1 MNTTPSKI
9 GPNSIIQTVAALEA
23 AYGKT
28 KAETMLSK
36 IGQGYLVGNLPK
48 EKVEEAKFHTLVGAL
63 QKEIGETAT
72 SRILQ
77 ESGERTARYLL
88 KVRIPGIFQKLVK
101 LLPPR
106 PAFKLLLFA
115 ISKNAWTFAGS
126 GEFAYTMK
134 RPPEISVKV
143 TFPTLPVVGNFY
155 LGTFTALLQE
165 LVNPTTKI
173 MADIRKDNSNIQC
186 NYRCDI

>member
-48 EKVEEAKFHTLVGAL
+48 EMVEEAKFHTLVGAL

-88 KVRIPGIFQKLVK
+88 KVRIPGIFQKFVK

-126 GEFAYTMK
+126 GEFAYTMT

-143 TFPTLPVVGNFY
+143 TFPTQPVVGNFY

>member
-48 EKVEEAKFHTLVGAL
+48 EMVEEAKFHTLVGAL